1 MKTFLLL
8 LIAGATG
15 TAARYGLTLWIQN
28 GPGAR
33 FEFPLATLCI
43 NVAGS
48 FLLGLV
54 AMLALHKWLSPE
66 LKTIVGTGF
75 CGAFTTFSTFELEA
89 DALLKRSPPQF
100 WLYVGGNLI
109 LGFLAVGTAQW
120 LALKLLRPLP

>member
-1 MKTFLLL
+1 MKTFLFLL
-8 LIAGATG
+8 AAGALG

-33 FEFPLATLCI
+33 LEFPLATLLI

-48 FLLGLV
+48 FALGLV

-89 DALLKRSPPQF
+89 SALLKRSPPQF
-100 WLYVGGNLI
+100 YFYVGGNLV
-109 LGFLAVGTAQW
+109 LGFVAVLTAQW
-120 LALKLLRPLP
+120 LALKLLRPAP